1 MKVRSGQLLHHN
13 FLNKFVFIPLPSLT
27 DFFDSFPRLTLRRA
41 FFSPSTTSPRFA
53 VSLEHP
59 YPDCRDCFVRFLRL
73 SRLSLNEKIMRE
85 TCRSVPSRMWIA
97 MIAGKAFPDVRLS
110 RIQLHRIEIQS
121 RTNRYRSRE
130 FGLQPRSSPIVG
142 NYGTRKFLCEHSSN
156 WQGTYFPAFAN
167 WVESLSMGDFSG
179 TVLSGKWR
187 APVETERYWSD
198 RRRNQLN
205 DDYVLLIAV
214 KMTVTGLQAT
224 KP

>member
-1 MKVRSGQLLHHN
+1 MLSIDQLFPRHLISKGRQLLVRRNARLVAERGSRRREWLWNRRRAKGIRLLKEDGMKVRSGQLLHHN

-156 WQGTYFPAFAN
+156 
-167 WVESLSMGDFSG
+167 
-179 TVLSGKWR
+179 
-187 APVETERYWSD
+187 
-198 RRRNQLN
+198 
-205 DDYVLLIAV
+205 
-214 KMTVTGLQAT
+214 
-224 KP
+224 